1 MPWLSKVKAVLVQ
14 FLPGESSGT
23 ALAATIFGDADP
35 AGRLP
40 LSFPLTEDQ
49 TWITSES
56 QYPGVP
62 GPWAGGAKGNTA
74 TYSEELLIGYRWYD
88 AKKQAPLFEFGHG
101 LVRTLPCCPAAR
113 VLISSLGASAASQSY
128 ATYEWSDL
136 KAGSGAVSCTVK
148 NTGKR
153 AGVVVSQMYLEFPS
167 SAGEPPRQLR
177 GFAKQ
182 PLAAGATAQVN
193 FELSARDR
201 SVWDAT
207 SGGWKEVAGTFG
219 VVVGSSSRAAKLH
232 GSFTVKTDDHTAK
245 TDDGAADVT
254 LDFSQTGRV
263 FEGLGALSGGGGT
276 SRLLYDYQEPQ
287 RKEILDALFD
297 PKAGGALH
305 IFKTEIGGDAQSTEG
320 KCSRSL
326 CVFFREASKKR
337 LHSDGTQPHAHAKR
351 FELHKGV

>member
-1 MPWLSKVKAVLVQ
+1 MPWLSKVKAVIVQ

-88 AKKQAPLFEFGHG
+88 AKKQAPLFEFGAG
-101 LVRTLPCCPAAR
+101 K
-113 VLISSLGASAASQSY
+113 SY
-128 ATYEWSDL
+128 STYEWSDL

-254 LDFSQTGRV
+254 LDFAQTGRV

-337 LHSDGTQPHAHAKR
+337 LHSDGTQPHAHAFR
-351 FELHKGV
+351 SELHKGV